1 MALVGN
7 ITIEELALFYFQ
19 KEIARDFTILRD
31 RAD

>member
-1 MALVGN
+1 MALVGI

-19 KEIARDFTILRD
+19 KEIIQDFTILRD